1 MRIVFQHRSQRQRG
15 SALIEISLSYATLV
29 IVALLSLKASVNAT
43 SGQTWTVKQS
53 MSDAY
58 ITRETSLASRIPYDV
73 VTGSSSPWSQYP
85 AVSSTQVTMGRLPG
99 GQLVTGTLHRTR
111 IPDAN
116 NLPSAGGTGTATTN
130 PSGSEAWK
138 LQSILSYTVG
148 DRNYVK
154 SRTVLRI
161 R

>member
-1 MRIVFQHRSQRQRG
+1 MRAIQHRRKFVRG

-29 IVALLSLKASVNAT
+29 FVAMVGLRASLNAT
-43 SGQTWTVKQS
+43 SNQAWTVKQT

-58 ITRETSLASRIPYDV
+58 ITRETALATRVPFDDITGPSSLWAVS
-73 VTGSSSPWSQYP
+73 P
-85 AVSSTQVTMGRLPG
+85 AVNTSSVTIGKLPG

-111 IPDAN
+111 IPDSN
-116 NLPSAGGTGTATTN
+116 NLPSASGTGTAATN

-138 LQSILSYTVG
+138 LQSLLVYTVG
-148 DRNYVK
+148 DKQYVK
-154 SRTVLRI
+154 SRTVLRA